1 VFNLIKPYIKLFL
14 LTLAVLLL
22 PVSSAF
28 SQNALDL
35 DLNLQLRNKSEFAPM
50 PKSGEFNISLDSQ
63 LFDQN
68 LPARQIADVKLEE
81 PASESLI
88 EEPFS
93 LSTVDSMSFIDNNQ
107 RFKPGVDEDLKLVSS
122 SLSKDAQDERRFSS
136 TLTLTTG
143 YNDLDL
149 LNAERNEL
157 RLEKRMGKFKILGEF
172 EKRDITRI
180 PVPVNNRNGNFS
192 TNANT
197 PLIRG
202 SVINN
207 PINENDQQNKNTA
220 LASRYYLEAVYNFQ
234 PKVQGKV
241 SYKRSM
247 IDTIES
253 EEELQVEGIVE
264 ANRNIL
270 IKAGYNNETRPE
282 INEPKATK
290 DSKVWTEFILK
301 F

>member
-1 VFNLIKPYIKLFL
+1 
-14 LTLAVLLL
+14 
-22 PVSSAF
+22 
-28 SQNALDL
+28 
-35 DLNLQLRNKSEFAPM
+35 M

-180 PVPVNNRNGNFS
+180 PVPVTNRNGNFS
-192 TNANT
+192 ANANT

>member
-1 VFNLIKPYIKLFL
+1 MIKPYIKLFL